1 MEFYKFIKREGLHT
15 NFIVNIDYS
24 EYGKTKSF
32 SEEVKEHI
40 KAIVSNYD
48 SVYLL
53 FSGGM
58 DSRFLALNLLELGI
72 DFTAV
77 TYVFKEDFTD
87 YDSQVSTEFAKKHGF
102 KHEIFYIDVGRLQKS
117 VDSYLDKK
125 FFIPLLNPHYI
136 ISAINEYNKPNCV
149 FLTGA
154 CSEFKIEY
162 GIVELPWNFLMVK
175 DIHPNVYNFTTNKIL
190 LSYFDEPIIKE
201 FWKDRSLGKFGARD
215 KLYNSIYPDKLN
227 IIKKQLPEDES
238 LSRYWHRVIFE
249 KYKVRY
255 PALFHMDKFRFS
267 LEKHYKTIEELNN
280 GS

>member
-32 SEEVKEHI
+32 REEVKEHI

-77 TYVFKEDFTD
+77 TYGFKEDFTD

-162 GIVELPWNFLMVK
+162 GNGCRITVCLAQLGLQK
-175 DIHPNVYNFTTNKIL
+175 IHPQGFLRAPNWPCAWRRRARPASSVNHQVEIL
-190 LSYFDEPIIKE
+190 SVEDGE
-201 FWKDRSLGKFGARD
+201 FRSF
-215 KLYNSIYPDKLN
+215 
-227 IIKKQLPEDES
+227 
-238 LSRYWHRVIFE
+238 
-249 KYKVRY
+249 
-255 PALFHMDKFRFS
+255 
-267 LEKHYKTIEELNN
+267 
-280 GS
+280 